1 MQRQKAHT
9 WESGAVNP
17 NKLHP
22 RETSAEEAE
31 PMYLLRIMAN
41 IPRNMLKFLAV
52 NKS

>member
-31 PMYLLRIMAN
+31 P
-41 IPRNMLKFLAV
+41 AV
-52 NKS
+52 LIAHVPAENHGRYSQEYA